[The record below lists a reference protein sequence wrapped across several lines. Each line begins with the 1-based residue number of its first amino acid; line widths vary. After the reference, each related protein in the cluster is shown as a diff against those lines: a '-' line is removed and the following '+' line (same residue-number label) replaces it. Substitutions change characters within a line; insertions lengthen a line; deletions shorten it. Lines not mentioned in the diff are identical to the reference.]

1 MEEEFKRVMI
11 DALTEAL
18 EKGMPVTIKNS
29 ANSSIIAI
37 TATEGKIIMSLSK
50 MPNILDDLIHILSDA
65 LGARPDL
72 VYNRTSVIKEDFLIY
87 YAVWITSAHDSQSFV
102 EHEFAMPQNH
112 ITFMSSKA
120 ISIIK
125 DAKLDFEEN

>member
-18 EKGMPVTIKNS
+18 EKGLPVTIKNS
-29 ANSSIIAI
+29 ANNSIIAI

-50 MPNILDDLIHILSDA
+50 MPNLLDDLIHTLSDS

-72 VYNRTSVIKEDFLIY
+72 IYSRTSVIKEDFLIY
-87 YAVWITSAHDSQSFV
+87 YAVWIISAHESQSFV
-102 EHEFAMPQNH
+102 EHEFAMPQNN

-120 ISIIK
+120 ISLIK
-125 DAKLDFEEN
+125 DAKLVLEEN